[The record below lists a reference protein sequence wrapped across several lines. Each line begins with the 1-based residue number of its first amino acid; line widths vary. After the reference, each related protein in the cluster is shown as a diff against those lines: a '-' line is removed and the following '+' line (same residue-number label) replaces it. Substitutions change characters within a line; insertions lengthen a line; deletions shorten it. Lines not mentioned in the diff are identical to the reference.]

1 MNINKDKIVAL
12 IPARGGSKGIKRKNL
27 RKVAGKSLLE
37 WAIVVAK
44 KSNLFDKIILS
55 SDNDDIINE
64 GKRLGADVPF
74 VRPSKLSGDLAL
86 THKVWKHAWKFAED
100 YYSCSYDYSVLLEPT
115 SPLRLIEDINKT
127 LSKVV
132 NDGFSSAVTL
142 SKTPAHFTPHK
153 TLILKNEKINFFH
166 SDGINNTNRQ
176 NIPDF
181 FHRNGL
187 CYAVNKKQIF
197 ENNVIIDQNSA
208 GIVIER
214 NVVNIDDEFELK
226 IADLLL
232 KEQMDT

>member
-1 MNINKDKIVAL
+1 MENKKNKIFAL

-27 RKVAGKSLLE
+27 KKIAGKSLLE
-37 WAIVVAK
+37 WAVITAK

-55 SDNDDIINE
+55 SDDDEIIKE
-64 GKRLGADVPF
+64 GKRFGADVPF
-74 VRPSKLSGDLAL
+74 VRPSKLSSHDSL
-86 THKVWKHAWKFAED
+86 THDVWKHAWKFAED

-115 SPLRLIEDINKT
+115 SPLRIIEDIYKT

-166 SDGINNTNRQ
+166 SDGINNTIRQ

-197 ENNVIIDQNSA
+197 ENNVIIDHNSA
-208 GIVIER
+208 GIVIDR
-214 NVVNIDDEFELK
+214 NVINIDDEFELK
-226 IADLLL
+226 IADILL
-232 KEQMDT
+232 KEQQGI

>member
-1 MNINKDKIVAL
+1 MENKKNKIFAL
-12 IPARGGSKGIKRKNL
+12 IPARGGSIGIKRKNL
-27 RKVAGKSLLE
+27 KKVAGKSLLE
-37 WAIVVAK
+37 WAVITAK

-55 SDNDDIINE
+55 SDDDEIIKE
-64 GKRLGADVPF
+64 GKRFGADVPF
-74 VRPSKLSGDLAL
+74 VRPSKLSSDDSL
-86 THKVWKHAWKFAED
+86 THDVWKHAWKFTED

-115 SPLRLIEDINKT
+115 SPLRLVEDIYKT

-197 ENNVIIDQNSA
+197 ENNVIIDHNSA
-208 GIVIER
+208 GIVIDR
-214 NVVNIDDEFELK
+214 NVINIDDEFELK
-226 IADLLL
+226 IADILL
-232 KEQMDT
+232 KEKQSI